1 MQYRK
6 FGKLDWEVCALEF
19 GTMHLSVVN
28 NHGNVDEPE
37 VIRMMRY
44 AFDHS
49 VNYVDSLNGYHQS
62 NSEVVIGR
70 SLKDGDHASSTLSTL
85 KLRVKSF

>member
-6 FGKLDWEVCALEF
+6 FGKLDWEVSALGF
-19 GTMHLSVVN
+19 GAMRLPVVN
-28 NHGNVDEPE
+28 KNHSNVDEPE

-70 SLKDGDHASSTLSTL
+70 SLKDGDHASSLLMSDKTS
-85 KLRVKSF
+85 

>member
-6 FGKLDWEVCALEF
+6 FGKLDWEVSALVF
-19 GTMHLSVVN
+19 GSMRLPVVN
-28 NHGNVDEPE
+28 KNHSNVDEPE
-37 VIRMMRY
+37 AIRMMRY

-70 SLKDGDHASSTLSTL
+70 SLKDGDHASSLLMSDKTS
-85 KLRVKSF
+85 

>member
-1 MQYRK
+1 
-6 FGKLDWEVCALEF
+6 
-19 GTMHLSVVN
+19 
-28 NHGNVDEPE
+28 
-37 VIRMMRY
+37 MRY

-70 SLKDGDHASSTLSTL
+70 SLKDGDHASSLLMSDKTS
-85 KLRVKSF
+85 

>member
-1 MQYRK
+1 MLYRK

-70 SLKDGDHASSTLSTL
+70 SLKDGDHASSLLMSDKTS
-85 KLRVKSF
+85 